1 LTLRAKDLGAEEGT
15 KNRNHRAEGAL
26 DGAHQEL
33 TDFTTHYNT
42 NDNLP
47 QAYATTLN
55 RTLKSAANPSLQE
68 CSEERTKEIH
78 HKVAREKALPAFMNH
93 TKSSIVKERKV
104 PEAEASMSDARI
116 LEHFHKNVRG
126 STAKADFALGVK
138 AQASATGL
146 AVQMQASVPSEEYN
160 AQMRA

>member
-1 LTLRAKDLGAEEGT
+1 MTLRAKDSGTEEGT

-26 DGAHQEL
+26 DGTQQDL
-33 TDFTTHYNT
+33 TDFT
-42 NDNLP
+42 NDNLS

-68 CSEERTKEIH
+68 YSEERTKDIH

-104 PEAEASMSDARI
+104 PEAEASMSDAQIR
-116 LEHFHKNVRG
+116 EHFHKSVRG

-138 AQASATGL
+138 A
-146 AVQMQASVPSEEYN
+146 
-160 AQMRA
+160 